1 MKHTIAPW
9 NPWKAE
15 REQTEAR
22 QKIAAERNETA
33 NFQKAKGT
41 DEQVSTL
48 NDMFTFWALT

>member
-41 DEQVSTL
+41 HEQVSTL